1 MPFNPETDLALIPH
15 DPGVY
20 LMKGADGEIFYVG
33 KAANLS
39 KRLSQY
45 FGNTSDTRYFVSLLD
60 KLLHDVQV
68 LITNNEAEA
77 LILEAEL
84 IKRHQPRFNVRLKD
98 GKGFLHIRIDERE
111 QWPRLSVVRRVQD
124 DGARYF
130 GPYYSA
136 SKLRETVKIIERN
149 FQLRGCEDG
158 TFHNRARPCLQ
169 YQIKRCSAPCVLPNL
184 EESYRQEV
192 RDVMMF
198 LQGRKADLV
207 EQLKA
212 QMIKAAELMDFERAA
227 VLRDRVRAIETSL
240 QPQQVVVQQ
249 NIDRDVMGL
258 YREGS
263 LVEIALLFIRSGKLV
278 GSKTF
283 SFENQ
288 ECPDEEMVSTFLNL
302 YYNGGHEVPDEVLL
316 PVPAEGQEALTA
328 RLTQVRGR
336 KSVIKVPQRG
346 PNKRLMEMAAK
357 NAEQAFFQARRSE
370 DVRHKGL
377 ERLQKRLKL
386 SNFPRTMECY
396 DISLFQGTAPVASRV
411 VFESGLP
418 KRSAYRHYKIRH
430 VEGTDDYAM
439 MREVL
444 IRRLKRGLK
453 ESDLPDLIVV
463 DGGKGQLNV
472 ALAVFKDLG
481 IEGVDVVGLAKA
493 RVLDG
498 PRDDNRGMERSDER
512 VFKPNVKDPIILRPN
527 TDEMFLMARLRDE
540 AHRFAITFHRKLRMG
555 RNFDSVLDAI
565 PGVGPWRKKTLLKTF
580 GSVKALKNAPIDEIA
595 DVPGIG
601 WTLATEI
608 HDALSHFRAGRR

>member
-1 MPFNPETDLALIPH
+1 MAFNPETDLALIPH
-15 DPGVY
+15 EPGVY

-45 FGNTSDTRYFVSLLD
+45 FGKTSDTRYFVSLLD
-60 KLLHDVQV
+60 RLLDDVQV
-68 LITNNEAEA
+68 LITNNETEA

-98 GKGFLHIRIDERE
+98 GKGFLHVRIDERAD
-111 QWPRLSVVRRVQD
+111 WPKLSVVRNVRE

-130 GPYYSA
+130 GPYHSA
-136 SKLRETVKIIERN
+136 SRLRETVKIIERN
-149 FQLRGCEDG
+149 FQLRSCEDG

-169 YQIKRCSAPCVLPNL
+169 YQIKRCSAPCVFPNL
-184 EESYRQEV
+184 EETYRQEV
-192 RDVMMF
+192 RDVMLF
-198 LQGRKADLV
+198 LQGRKQDLV
-207 EQLKA
+207 DQLQGK
-212 QMIKAAELMDFERAA
+212 MTEAAEGMDFERAA
-227 VLRDRVRAIETSL
+227 VLRDRIRAIETSL

-249 NIDRDVMGL
+249 NIDRDVMGV

-263 LVEIALLFIRSGKLV
+263 LVEIALLFIRGGTLV
-278 GSKTF
+278 GSRTF
-283 SFENQ
+283 SFEHQ
-288 ECPDEEMVSTFLNL
+288 ESPDEEMLSTFLNL

-316 PVPAEGQEALTA
+316 PSPAEGQDALA
-328 RLTQVRGR
+328 ERLTQIRGR
-336 KSVIKVPQRG
+336 KALIKVPQRG
-346 PNKRLMEMAAK
+346 PNRRLMEMAEK

-370 DVRHKGL
+370 EVRNKGL
-377 ERLQKRLKL
+377 ERLQKRLRL
-386 SNFPRTMECY
+386 ANYPRVMECY

-411 VFESGLP
+411 VFESGVP

-444 IRRLKRGLK
+444 LRRLKRGLK
-453 ESDLPDLIVV
+453 ESDLPDLIIV

-472 ALAVFKDLG
+472 AVTVLKDLR

-493 RVLDG
+493 RVLSG
-498 PRDDNRGMERSDER
+498 PRDDNKGMERSDER
-512 VFKPNVKDPIILRPN
+512 VFKPNVKDPIILRSN
-527 TDEMFLMARLRDE
+527 TDELFLMARIRDE

-555 RNFDSVLDAI
+555 RNFDSILDAV

-580 GSVKALKNAPIDEIA
+580 GSIKALKTAPIDEIA

-601 WTLATEI
+601 WTLATDI
-608 HDALSHFRAGRR
+608 HDALNGR

>member
-1 MPFNPETDLALIPH
+1 MAFNPETDLALIPH
-15 DPGVY
+15 EPGVY

-45 FGNTSDTRYFVSLLD
+45 FGKTSDTRYFVSLLD
-60 KLLHDVQV
+60 RLLDDVQV
-68 LITNNEAEA
+68 LITNNETEA

-98 GKGFLHIRIDERE
+98 GKGFLHVRIDERAD
-111 QWPRLSVVRRVQD
+111 WPKLSVVRNVRE

-130 GPYYSA
+130 GPYHSA
-136 SKLRETVKIIERN
+136 SRLRETVKIIERN
-149 FQLRGCEDG
+149 FQLRSCEDG

-169 YQIKRCSAPCVLPNL
+169 YQIKRCSAPCVFPNL

-192 RDVMMF
+192 RDVMLF
-198 LQGRKADLV
+198 LQGRKQDLV
-207 EQLKA
+207 DQLQGK
-212 QMIKAAELMDFERAA
+212 MTEAAEGMDFERAA
-227 VLRDRVRAIETSL
+227 VLRDRIRAIETSL

-249 NIDRDVMGL
+249 NIDRDVMGV

-263 LVEIALLFIRSGKLV
+263 LVEIALLFIRGGTLV
-278 GSKTF
+278 GSRTF
-283 SFENQ
+283 SFEHQ
-288 ECPDEEMVSTFLNL
+288 ESPDEEMLSTFLNL

-316 PVPAEGQEALTA
+316 PSPAEGQDALA
-328 RLTQVRGR
+328 ERLTQIRGR
-336 KSVIKVPQRG
+336 KALIKVPQRG
-346 PNKRLMEMAAK
+346 PNRRLMEMAEK

-370 DVRHKGL
+370 EVRNKGL
-377 ERLQKRLKL
+377 ERLQKRLRL
-386 SNFPRTMECY
+386 ANYPRVMECY

-411 VFESGLP
+411 VFESGVP

-444 IRRLKRGLK
+444 LRRLKRGLK
-453 ESDLPDLIVV
+453 ESDLPDLIIV

-472 ALAVFKDLG
+472 AVTVLKDLR

-493 RVLDG
+493 RVLSG
-498 PRDDNRGMERSDER
+498 PRDDNKGMERSDER
-512 VFKPNVKDPIILRPN
+512 VFKPNVKDPIILRSN
-527 TDEMFLMARLRDE
+527 TDELFLMARIRDE

-555 RNFDSVLDAI
+555 RNFDSILDAV

-580 GSVKALKNAPIDEIA
+580 GSIKALKTAPIDEIA

-601 WTLATEI
+601 WTLATDI
-608 HDALSHFRAGRR
+608 HDALNGR

>member
-1 MPFNPETDLALIPH
+1 MAFNPETDLALIPH
-15 DPGVY
+15 EPGVY

-45 FGNTSDTRYFVSLLD
+45 FGKTSDTRYFVSLLD
-60 KLLHDVQV
+60 RLLDDVQV
-68 LITNNEAEA
+68 LITNNETEA

-98 GKGFLHIRIDERE
+98 GKGFLHVRIDERAD
-111 QWPRLSVVRRVQD
+111 WPKLSVVRNVRE

-130 GPYYSA
+130 GPYHSA
-136 SKLRETVKIIERN
+136 SRLRETVKIIERN
-149 FQLRGCEDG
+149 FQLRSCEDG

-169 YQIKRCSAPCVLPNL
+169 YQIKRCSAPCVFPNL
-184 EESYRQEV
+184 EETYRQEV
-192 RDVMMF
+192 RDVMLF
-198 LQGRKADLV
+198 LQGRKQDLV
-207 EQLKA
+207 DQLQGK
-212 QMIKAAELMDFERAA
+212 MTEAAEGMDFERAA
-227 VLRDRVRAIETSL
+227 VLRDRIRAIETSL

-249 NIDRDVMGL
+249 NIDRDVMGV

-263 LVEIALLFIRSGKLV
+263 LVEIALLFIRGGTLV
-278 GSKTF
+278 GSRTF
-283 SFENQ
+283 SFEHQ
-288 ECPDEEMVSTFLNL
+288 ESPDEEMLSTFLNL

-316 PVPAEGQEALTA
+316 PSPAEGQDALA
-328 RLTQVRGR
+328 ERLTQIRGR
-336 KSVIKVPQRG
+336 KALIKVPQRG
-346 PNKRLMEMAAK
+346 PNRRLMEMAEK

-370 DVRHKGL
+370 EVRNKGL
-377 ERLQKRLKL
+377 ERLQKRLRL
-386 SNFPRTMECY
+386 ANYPRVMECY

-411 VFESGLP
+411 VFESGVP

-453 ESDLPDLIVV
+453 ESDLPDLIIV

-472 ALAVFKDLG
+472 AVTVLKDLR

-493 RVLDG
+493 RVLSG
-498 PRDDNRGMERSDER
+498 PRDDNKGMERSDER
-512 VFKPNVKDPIILRPN
+512 VFKPNVKDPIILRSN
-527 TDEMFLMARLRDE
+527 TDELFLMARIRDE

-555 RNFDSVLDAI
+555 RNFDSILDAV

-580 GSVKALKNAPIDEIA
+580 GSIKALKTAPIDEIA

-601 WTLATEI
+601 WTLATDI
-608 HDALSHFRAGRR
+608 HDALNGR

>member
-1 MPFNPETDLALIPH
+1 MAFNPETDLALIPH
-15 DPGVY
+15 EPGVY

-45 FGNTSDTRYFVSLLD
+45 FGKTSDTRYFVSLLD
-60 KLLHDVQV
+60 RLLDDVQV
-68 LITNNEAEA
+68 LITNNETEA

-98 GKGFLHIRIDERE
+98 GKGFLHVRIDERAD
-111 QWPRLSVVRRVQD
+111 WPKLSVVRNVRE

-130 GPYYSA
+130 GPYHSA
-136 SKLRETVKIIERN
+136 SRLRETVKIIERN
-149 FQLRGCEDG
+149 FQLRSCEDG

-169 YQIKRCSAPCVLPNL
+169 YQIKRCSAPCVFPNL

-192 RDVMMF
+192 RDVMLF
-198 LQGRKADLV
+198 LQGRKQDLV
-207 EQLKA
+207 DQLQGK
-212 QMIKAAELMDFERAA
+212 MTEAAEGMDFERAA
-227 VLRDRVRAIETSL
+227 VLRDRIRAIETSL

-249 NIDRDVMGL
+249 NIDRDVMGV

-263 LVEIALLFIRSGKLV
+263 LVEIALLFIRGGTLV
-278 GSKTF
+278 GSRTF
-283 SFENQ
+283 SFEHQ
-288 ECPDEEMVSTFLNL
+288 ESPDEEMLSTFLNL

-316 PVPAEGQEALTA
+316 PSPAEGQDALA
-328 RLTQVRGR
+328 ERLTQIRGR
-336 KSVIKVPQRG
+336 KALIKVPQRG
-346 PNKRLMEMAAK
+346 PNRRLMEMAEK

-370 DVRHKGL
+370 EVRNKGL
-377 ERLQKRLKL
+377 ERLQKRLRL
-386 SNFPRTMECY
+386 ANYPRVMECY

-411 VFESGLP
+411 VFESGVP

-453 ESDLPDLIVV
+453 ESDLPDLIIV

-472 ALAVFKDLG
+472 AVTVLKDLR

-493 RVLDG
+493 RVLSG
-498 PRDDNRGMERSDER
+498 PRDDNKGMERSDER
-512 VFKPNVKDPIILRPN
+512 VFKPNVKDPIILRSN
-527 TDEMFLMARLRDE
+527 TDELFLMARIRDE

-555 RNFDSVLDAI
+555 RNFDSILDAV

-580 GSVKALKNAPIDEIA
+580 GSIKALKTAPIDEIA

-601 WTLATEI
+601 WTLATDI
-608 HDALSHFRAGRR
+608 HDALNGR